1 MNGSSK
7 KLIPR
12 GLRHLLHS
20 PPPSKTI
27 SLVHEE
33 QGEGEPLHWSL
44 FVATENEPGMVYQV
58 TGDAEL
64 MTYLPSDDPINIVH
78 SVAFLNIYHLA
89 PVTKNRKWW

>member
-1 MNGSSK
+1 
-7 KLIPR
+7 
-12 GLRHLLHS
+12 
-20 PPPSKTI
+20 
-27 SLVHEE
+27 
-33 QGEGEPLHWSL
+33 
-44 FVATENEPGMVYQV
+44 MVYQV